1 MSANLGLHHIR
12 DAGNV
17 EGRTKTEVEGHIQ
30 FTIGVTR
37 GGVLR

>member
-1 MSANLGLHHIR
+1 
-12 DAGNV
+12 V

-30 FTIGVTR
+30 FTVGVSR